1 MKIGLVQINNSFSG
15 QNYLPYSVAL
25 LQAYVEKHA
34 PGKHEFLPLIYK
46 RAAIDS
52 IVQSLVSADLVGF
65 SIYVWNER
73 ISLEIARRLKAIKPE
88 MRTVFGG
95 PQVPDKPHGFLEAN
109 PQVDQVVHNEG
120 ERAFFD
126 ILEGHATAQ
135 AIRPTRVNDIDEF
148 PSPFLEGTFD
158 SLMATNTTEKWIG
171 LWETNRGCVFKCS
184 FCDWGS
190 ATNAKMT
197 KFGMERLQAEVDWF
211 ARHRI
216 EYIFCC
222 DANFGIQK
230 RDVDIAKHV
239 AKVKQQTGYPHALS
253 VQNTKNATERA
264 YETQKILSD
273 GGLNKGVALSMQS
286 TDPNTLLAVKRDNIS
301 LETYMELQRR
311 FAHDGVETYS
321 DLILGLPGETYES
334 FVSGVDRLISS
345 GQHNRIQFNNLSIL
359 PNAEMGDPAYQRR
372 YGMVSVQSEI
382 INIHGERVRLEDD
395 VAEYQQLVIA
405 TDAMPLADWRKTR
418 VFCWWAAL
426 LVFDKLFA
434 LPMHAAHAKGR
445 SYREMIEAFMAAR
458 SPVLDWINCLFEDE
472 AEAIQK
478 GGPEYV
484 FSEKFLGIYWPADEY
499 AFMALVSDDILDE
512 FYEEAAVIVRDVDT
526 ETKKNQNLIIL
537 PDGDFEKWCREVVW
551 WGNKKGGYL
560 RPLAGHT

>member
-1 MKIGLVQINNSFSG
+1 MKVGLVQINNSFSG

-34 PGKHEFLPLIYK
+34 PGKHEFLPLVYK

-88 MRTVFGG
+88 IVTVFGG
-95 PQVPDKPHGFLEAN
+95 PQVPDKPAQWLKDNA
-109 PQVDQVVHNEG
+109 QVDIVVHNEG
-120 ERAFFD
+120 ERAFLALLSAPED
-126 ILEGHATAQ
+126 LRTVETLRAERLTDLER
-135 AIRPTRVNDIDEF
+135 I
-148 PSPFLEGTFD
+148 PSPFLSGTFD
-158 SLMATNTTEKWIG
+158 SLVAANPDEKWIG
-171 LWETNRGCVFKCS
+171 LWETNRGCPFRCT

-190 ATNAKMT
+190 ATAAKVT

-211 ARHRI
+211 AIHKI

-239 AKVKQQTGYPHALS
+239 AQVKQQTGYPHALS

-273 GGLNKGVALSMQS
+273 AGLNKGVALSMQS

-311 FAHDGVETYS
+311 FTNDGVETYS
-321 DLILGLPGETYES
+321 DLILGLPGETYDS
-334 FVSGVDRLISS
+334 FVRGVDTLISS

-359 PNAEMGDPAYQRR
+359 PNAEMADPAYRR
-372 YGMVSVQSEI
+372 LHEFGDGSKRNHQYP
-382 INIHGERVRLEDD
+382 RR
-395 VAEYQQLVIA
+395 ARA
-405 TDAMPLADWRKTR
+405 T
-418 VFCWWAAL
+418 
-426 LVFDKLFA
+426 
-434 LPMHAAHAKGR
+434 
-445 SYREMIEAFMAAR
+445 
-458 SPVLDWINCLFEDE
+458 
-472 AEAIQK
+472 
-478 GGPEYV
+478 
-484 FSEKFLGIYWPADEY
+484 
-499 AFMALVSDDILDE
+499 
-512 FYEEAAVIVRDVDT
+512 
-526 ETKKNQNLIIL
+526 
-537 PDGDFEKWCREVVW
+537 
-551 WGNKKGGYL
+551 
-560 RPLAGHT
+560 